1 MLRRLRISN
10 YALIEHLEI
19 EFKPGFTVI
28 TGETGA
34 GKSILLGALGLVLGS
49 RADTAVLQDK
59 TNKCLVEAVFDLQHL
74 QLQAFFKE
82 NDLEYDAECILTRE
96 ISVAGKS
103 RAFIND
109 SPVNLLILKSLGEQL
124 VDIHSQH
131 DSLHLTDSAF
141 QLQII
146 DGLANNDTQLKEY
159 EQAYSKWLQC
169 KAELNQ
175 LKTIASDSQ
184 AEIELIRFQLDEF
197 QKLNLKPGEF
207 NELNQKAETLSHA
220 EEIGSALFLASEKLN
235 RAEANVVSL
244 MREAQ
249 HQLLKASRFMPELSN
264 LAERLESTIVEVKDI
279 ASDTMAREANI
290 LFDPLEIEK
299 IQLRLS
305 TIKQL
310 MLKHRVLEADM
321 LLQLQSNLIQR
332 LEVIEKK
339 EVNIG
344 QLSQNL
350 INFEKKLEEK
360 AQLLSQSRKKLIPE
374 MERSVRLLLTQLG
387 MPNGRFEAVLE
398 TSKTYGASGAD
409 QLSFLFTANK
419 GGRPEDISRV
429 ASGGELSRLMLAIK
443 SLTSG
448 NKHTPTIIFDEID
461 TGVSGDIAAKVGR
474 IMASMAHQR
483 QLIAITHLP
492 QIAGK
497 AANHLLVYK
506 RDDEKRT
513 RSLII
518 HLSEQQRIE
527 EIARMLSDDVIT
539 AAARTAARELM
550 IGF

>member
-49 RADTAVLQDK
+49 RADTAVLHDK
-59 TNKCLVEAVFDLQHL
+59 TSKCLVEAVFDLQHL
-74 QLQAFFKE
+74 QLQAFFRE
-82 NDLEYDAECILTRE
+82 NDLEYDTECILTRE
-96 ISVAGKS
+96 ISAAGKS

-197 QKLNLKPGEF
+197 QKLKLKPGEF
-207 NELNQKAETLSHA
+207 NELNQKAETLGHA

-235 RAEANVVSL
+235 RAETNVVSL

-249 HQLLKASRFMPELSN
+249 HQLLKASRFMPELST

-279 ASDTMAREANI
+279 ASDTIAREANI

-332 LEVIEKK
+332 LEFIEKK

-350 INFEKKLEEK
+350 INLEKKLEEK

-398 TSKTYGASGAD
+398 TSRTYGASGAD

-518 HLSEQQRIE
+518 QLSEQQRIE

-539 AAARTAARELM
+539 PAARTAARELM
-550 IGF
+550 GGF

>member
-131 DSLHLTDSAF
+131 DSLHLTDSAI

>member
-49 RADTAVLQDK
+49 RADTAVLHDK
-59 TNKCLVEAVFDLQHL
+59 TSKCLVEAVFDLQHL
-74 QLQAFFKE
+74 QLQAFFRE
-82 NDLEYDAECILTRE
+82 NDLEYDTECILTRE
-96 ISVAGKS
+96 ISAAGKS

-197 QKLNLKPGEF
+197 QKLKLKPGEF
-207 NELNQKAETLSHA
+207 NELNQKAETLGHA
-220 EEIGSALFLASEKLN
+220 EEIGSAMFLASEKLN
-235 RAEANVVSL
+235 RAETNVVSL

-249 HQLLKASRFMPELSN
+249 HQLLKASRFMPELST

-279 ASDTMAREANI
+279 ASDTIAREANI

-332 LEVIEKK
+332 LEFIEKK

-350 INFEKKLEEK
+350 INLEKKLEEK

-398 TSKTYGASGAD
+398 TSRTYGVSGAD

-518 HLSEQQRIE
+518 QLSEQQRIE

-539 AAARTAARELM
+539 PAARTAARELM
-550 IGF
+550 GGF

>member
-49 RADTAVLQDK
+49 RADTAVLHDK
-59 TNKCLVEAVFDLQHL
+59 TSKCLVEAVFDLQHL
-74 QLQAFFKE
+74 QLQAFFRE
-82 NDLEYDAECILTRE
+82 NDLEYDTECILTRE
-96 ISVAGKS
+96 ISAAGKS

-197 QKLNLKPGEF
+197 QKLKLKPGEF
-207 NELNQKAETLSHA
+207 NELNQKAETLGHA

-235 RAEANVVSL
+235 RAETNVVSL

-249 HQLLKASRFMPELSN
+249 HQLLKASRFMPELST

-279 ASDTMAREANI
+279 ASDTIAREANI

-332 LEVIEKK
+332 LEFIEKK

-350 INFEKKLEEK
+350 INLEKKLEEK

-398 TSKTYGASGAD
+398 TSRTYGVSGAD

-518 HLSEQQRIE
+518 QLSEQQRIE

-539 AAARTAARELM
+539 PAARTAARELM
-550 IGF
+550 GGF

>member
-310 MLKHRVLEADM
+310 MLKHRVLESDM

>member
-34 GKSILLGALGLVLGS
+34 GKSILLGALSLVLGS
-49 RADTAVLQDK
+49 RADTAVLHDK
-59 TNKCLVEAVFDLQHL
+59 TSKCLVEAVFDLQHL
-74 QLQAFFKE
+74 QLQAFFRE
-82 NDLEYDAECILTRE
+82 NDLEYDTECILTRE
-96 ISVAGKS
+96 ISAAGKS

-197 QKLNLKPGEF
+197 QKLKLKPGEF
-207 NELNQKAETLSHA
+207 NELNQKAETLGHA

-235 RAEANVVSL
+235 RAETNVVSL

-249 HQLLKASRFMPELSN
+249 HQLLKASRFMPELST

-279 ASDTMAREANI
+279 ASDTIAREANI

-332 LEVIEKK
+332 LEFIEKK

-350 INFEKKLEEK
+350 INLEKKLEEK

-398 TSKTYGASGAD
+398 TSRTYGVSGAD

-518 HLSEQQRIE
+518 QLSEQQRIE

-539 AAARTAARELM
+539 PAARTAARELM
-550 IGF
+550 GGF

>member
-1 MLRRLRISN
+1 M
-10 YALIEHLEI
+10 
-19 EFKPGFTVI
+19 
-28 TGETGA
+28 
-34 GKSILLGALGLVLGS
+34 
-49 RADTAVLQDK
+49 LQDK

-310 MLKHRVLEADM
+310 MLKHRVLESDM